1 MAIKLCIVKK
11 MNYEAKST
19 ENISIIKE
27 ILQELS
33 VNVGV
38 FDENKKL
45 DIKFCINASTNEKKE
60 LFQLD
65 VSYRV
70 VLSSVL
76 KNPNKKKIAEI
87 VKELYPNF
95 KNFVKDFYNKQAGLN
110 NLEPPEF

>member
-1 MAIKLCIVKK
+1 MAIKLYIVKK

-60 LFQLD
+60 LFRHLYQVFLSRN
-65 VSYRV
+65 SYYRP
-70 VLSSVL
+70 S
-76 KNPNKKKIAEI
+76 
-87 VKELYPNF
+87 
-95 KNFVKDFYNKQAGLN
+95 
-110 NLEPPEF
+110 